1 MGGITVRVCSPQA
14 PVVASLPCIARVR
27 RALLSPWLE
36 EEDTAEERATEKAGR
51 KNSHHPYTLTTLL
64 VLLLR
69 IIAIDVC
76 CHLHALL
83 YL

>member
-1 MGGITVRVCSPQA
+1 M
-14 PVVASLPCIARVR
+14 
-27 RALLSPWLE
+27 SPWLE